1 MLRNDRF
8 QIINLSGGRARDLRS
23 LAPSPIKLRLCL
35 LRSKGHIHIKLF
47 LLHLAAMVA
56 LLASLTL
63 LGCGVRQLT
72 RGELLPPEVQFKG
85 LMLQPPSHQGVPLSV
100 VLAVHNPNPM
110 AITVLGYDYEVWA
123 SGQSVAKGVSNQP
136 VTLPARGETAVTVP
150 VLLKLRALPGLLP
163 NLLQEKKIPVEIAGG
178 LRLPQTLG
186 FRVPFRFREE
196 LTPQEGLEQIKP
208 FLGK

>member
-1 MLRNDRF
+1 MNR
-8 QIINLSGGRARDLRS
+8 
-23 LAPSPIKLRLCL
+23 SPI
-35 LRSKGHIHIKLF
+35 F
-47 LLHLAAMVA
+47 AVW
-56 LLASLTL
+56 LTL
-63 LGCGVRQLT
+63 ILVMAMLGGITVPGCGIRQLAK
-72 RGELLPPEVQFKG
+72 GELLPPEVRFKG
-85 LMLQPPSHQGVPLSV
+85 LMLQPPTHQGVPLSV
-100 VLAVHNPNPM
+100 VLAVENPNPM

-123 SGQSVAKGVSNQP
+123 AGQSVAKGVSNQP

-150 VLLKLRALPGLLP
+150 VLLKLRNLPGLLP